1 MENADHRLGSKLS
14 HRLICDMFS
23 IHSMTLG
30 SHRFSLCS
38 NLFCENFLLG
48 LFHSKKFIFTIENLH
63 LFFHLKHKH
72 LVICFTRKGIQ
83 IKAFWKLPKVIQYKW
98 FACTCSNLLLQFSMA
113 GSSAITWK
121 IKTAIKMYLKRN
133 RLVWGEGDCITLWK
147 MERIFSE
154 WFFNTVII

>member
-1 MENADHRLGSKLS
+1 MWYVFNTQYDLRVTPLQS
-14 HRLICDMFS
+14 R
-23 IHSMTLG
+23 
-30 SHRFSLCS
+30 
-38 NLFCENFLLG
+38 NLFWENFLLG

-83 IKAFWKLPKVIQYKW
+83 IKAFWQLPKVTQYKW
-98 FACTCSNLLLQFSMA
+98 FACTCSNPLLQFSMA

-121 IKTAIKMYLKRN
+121 IKTAIKMYLKQN
-133 RLVWGEGDCITLWK
+133 RFVWGEGDCITLWK

-154 WFFNTVII
+154 RFFNNVII

>member
-1 MENADHRLGSKLS
+1 VENADRRLGSKLS

-23 IHSMTLG
+23 IYSMTLG
-30 SHRFSLCS
+30 SHCFSLVIFYWVYFILKK
-38 NLFCENFLLG
+38 LFLPLRICI
-48 LFHSKKFIFTIENLH
+48 KCKF

-83 IKAFWKLPKVIQYKW
+83 TKALWQPPKVTRYKW

-113 GSSAITWK
+113 GSSAITSK
-121 IKTAIKMYLKRN
+121 IKTAFKMYLKQN
-133 RLVWGEGDCITLWK
+133 RFVWGEGDCITLRK

-154 WFFNTVII
+154 RFFNNVII